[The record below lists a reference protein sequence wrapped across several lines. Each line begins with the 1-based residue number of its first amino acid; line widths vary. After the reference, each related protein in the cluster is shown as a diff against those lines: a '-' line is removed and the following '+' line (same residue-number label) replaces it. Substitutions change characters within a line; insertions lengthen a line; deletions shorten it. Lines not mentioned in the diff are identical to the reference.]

1 MMSSRFRKGEIYL
14 FDLADSYINV
24 QSGLRPCLIIQNE
37 LGNIYS
43 PTVIVVPI
51 TTKLKK
57 TDLPVHVITE
67 NYFMGKKII
76 EMILCEQILTVPK
89 SRIKKY
95 LRTLDKGTLRE
106 VEKAV
111 EVSLGIDV
119 IGGD

>member
-67 NYFMGKKII
+67 NYFMGKKIMEI
-76 EMILCEQILTVPK
+76 ILCEQILTVPK

-95 LRTLDKGTLRE
+95 LRTLDKATLRE
-106 VEKAV
+106 VEKAI

>member
-1 MMSSRFRKGEIYL
+1 MCSNRFRKGEIYL

-24 QSGLRPCLIIQNE
+24 QSGIRPCLIIQNE
-37 LGNIYS
+37 FGNLYS

-57 TDLPVHVITE
+57 TDLPVHVLTE
-67 NYFMGKKII
+67 NYFMGKKVM

-95 LRTLDKGTLRE
+95 LRTLDGRILKE
-106 VEKAV
+106 VESAI
-111 EVSLGIDV
+111 EVSLGLDV
-119 IGGD
+119 S

>member
-1 MMSSRFRKGEIYL
+1 MKNSRFRKGEIYL

-51 TTKLKK
+51 TTKIKK
-57 TDLPVHVITE
+57 TDLPVHVMTK
-67 NYFMGKKII
+67 NYFMGKKIMEI
-76 EMILCEQILTVPK
+76 ILCEQILTVPK
-89 SRIKKY
+89 SRIKC
-95 LRTLDKGTLRE
+95 LRTLDKATLRE
-106 VEKAV
+106 VEKAI

>member
-1 MMSSRFRKGEIYL
+1 MMCSRFRKGEIYL

-67 NYFMGKKII
+67 NYFMGKKTI

-95 LRTLDKGTLRE
+95 LRTLDKVTLRE

>member
-57 TDLPVHVITE
+57 TDLPVHVTTE

-95 LRTLDKGTLRE
+95 LRTLDKVTLRE

>member
-57 TDLPVHVITE
+57 TDLPVHVMTE
-67 NYFMGKKII
+67 NVFMGKKII

-95 LRTLDKGTLRE
+95 LRTLDKVTLRV

>member
-1 MMSSRFRKGEIYL
+1 MKNSRFRKGEIYL

-51 TTKLKK
+51 TTKIKK
-57 TDLPVHVITE
+57 TDLPVHVMTI
-67 NYFMGKKII
+67 
-76 EMILCEQILTVPK
+76 
-89 SRIKKY
+89 
-95 LRTLDKGTLRE
+95 
-106 VEKAV
+106 

>member
-1 MMSSRFRKGEIYL
+1 MKNSRFRKGEIYL

-51 TTKLKK
+51 TTKIKK
-57 TDLPVHVITE
+57 TDLPVHVMTKK
-67 NYFMGKKII
+67 YFMGKKIMEI
-76 EMILCEQILTVPK
+76 ILCEQILTVPK

-95 LRTLDKGTLRE
+95 LRTLDKATLRE
-106 VEKAV
+106 VEKAI